1 MISAKLVH
9 RIEDHWEQVS
19 ARFFRLM
26 RSSQD
31 MPHFTR
37 MPESELT
44 EVCRR
49 VLRNLGNWL
58 VSGSESDIAWIFERI
73 GAERHRSGIPLSE
86 AIRGVQLLKDATI
99 GFIQDEGPVENT
111 VELHLEEEL
120 ENQLGRFFDLLVFHL
135 ARGYENP
142 ALPPLKMATTPGKG
156 A

>member
-1 MISAKLVH
+1 MISAKLVN

-19 ARFFRLM
+19 AKFFRLM

-37 MPESELT
+37 LPESELT

-58 VSGSESDIAWIFERI
+58 VSGSESDIAWLFERI

-86 AIRGVQLLKDATI
+86 AIRVVQLLKDATI
-99 GFIQDEGPVENT
+99 SFIQDEGPFENS
-111 VELHLEEEL
+111 VQLCAEEEL
-120 ENQLGRFFDLLVFHL
+120 ENQLGKFFDLLVFHL
-135 ARGYENP
+135 ARGYEST
-142 ALPPLKMATTPGKG
+142 AAPPSHLAASTGHS

>member
-31 MPHFTR
+31 MPHFAR
-37 MPESELT
+37 LPESELT

-86 AIRGVQLLKDATI
+86 AIRVVQLLKDATVS
-99 GFIQDEGPVENT
+99 FIQDEGPVDNS
-111 VELHLEEEL
+111 VQLYAEEEL

-135 ARGYENP
+135 ARGYEST
-142 ALPPLKMATTPGKG
+142 ALPPLKVAAAPGHG